1 MLDELDIYIVLINW
15 IIMFLLLQNK
25 YSYIH
30 GW

>member
-1 MLDELDIYIVLINW
+1 MLDKLDIYIVLINW